1 MAASS
6 VPIRPD
12 VRNTMEDLTAAGVR
26 FVYFSPR
33 NMKRS
38 KPIAEKI
45 GISFDWN
52 CAISL
57 RDLEGNK
64 KEILYFFLF
73 NSADFGTGQVK
84 ALTIRTDISQIMPIG
99 T

>member
-6 VPIRPD
+6 VPVRPD
-12 VRNTMEDLTAAGVR
+12 VPNMMEDLTAAGIR

-38 KPIAEKI
+38 KPVAEKI

-57 RDLEGNK
+57 RDLHQEETSDPHRQGGIHTN
-64 KEILYFFLF
+64 
-73 NSADFGTGQVK
+73 T
-84 ALTIRTDISQIMPIG
+84 
-99 T
+99 

>member
-1 MAASS
+1 LLTALLILSFKLKVFLGMAASS
-6 VPIRPD
+6 VPVRPD
-12 VRNTMEDLTAAGVR
+12 VPNMMEDLTAAGIR

-38 KPIAEKI
+38 KPVAEKI

-57 RDLEGNK
+57 RDLHQEETSDPHRQGGIHTN
-64 KEILYFFLF
+64 
-73 NSADFGTGQVK
+73 T
-84 ALTIRTDISQIMPIG
+84 
-99 T
+99 